1 MLGDRR
7 LIVRIGYNY
16 VTIMAKFK
24 EGNLVQVK
32 SREATAEEAKNGRY
46 APYLGNATGS
56 VLKAYSAQEV
66 AVKIDLNSL
75 DTAVQERHQKQQ
87 EAMQQKWLDSLS
99 EEARNRLTAEEK
111 TLRLNYVVLLAESD
125 LMPYKEGKRPPTAK
139 PTNAPAAAVKP
150 TAERI
155 PASASKTVSAKPAAP
170 LKESPAKASA
180 AKGAET
186 ETKAAAKPK
195 KSADTST
202 SAAELPKRK
211 TSEELDA
218 IEEQYLKARKRS

>member
-1 MLGDRR
+1 MLGNDRKTD
-7 LIVRIGYNY
+7 RIRYNY

-24 EGNLVQVK
+24 EGNLVQIK

-56 VLKAYSAQEV
+56 VLKAYNAQEV

-75 DTAVQERHQKQQ
+75 DTAVRERHQKQQ

-125 LMPYKEGKRPPTAK
+125 LMPYKEGKSASAAK

-150 TAERI
+150 AAKPETA
-155 PASASKTVSAKPAAP
+155 PASKTASAKPAAP
-170 LKESPAKASA
+170 PKESPAKASA

-186 ETKAAAKPK
+186 AAK
-195 KSADTST
+195 A
-202 SAAELPKRK
+202 AAELPKRK

-218 IEEQYLKARKRS
+218 IEEQYLKTRKRS